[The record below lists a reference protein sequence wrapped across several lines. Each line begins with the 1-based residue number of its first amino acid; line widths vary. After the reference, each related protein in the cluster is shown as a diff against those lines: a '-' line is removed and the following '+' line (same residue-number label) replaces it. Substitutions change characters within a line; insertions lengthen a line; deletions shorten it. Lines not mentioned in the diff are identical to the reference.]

1 MSSEAAVGGSFRGKT
16 HVLPVRIYFEDTDF
30 SGVVYHANYLRYLER
45 GRSDCLR
52 LMGVHHRDLWER
64 EEPLAFT
71 IQRMEIDFRIPA
83 VIDDVLEVHTRYAHL
98 SGARLNAEQSI
109 WRGQDEIVRARVFAG
124 CINHQGRARRI
135 PADVRAILERFM
147 AAG

>member
-1 MSSEAAVGGSFRGKT
+1 MSSEAAAGGSFRGHT

-52 LMGVHHRDLWER
+52 LMGIHHRDLWER
-64 EEPLAFT
+64 EEPVAFT

-109 WRGQDEIVRARVFAG
+109 WRGQDEIVRAHVFAG

-135 PADVRAILERFM
+135 PQDVRAILERFM
-147 AAG
+147 SSG

>member
-1 MSSEAAVGGSFRGKT
+1 MSADSPIGGIFRGRT

-52 LMGVHHRDLWER
+52 LMGIHHRDLWER

-71 IQRMEIDFRIPA
+71 IQRMEIDFRMPA
-83 VIDDVLEVHTRYAHL
+83 LIDDVLEVHTRYAHL

-109 WRGQDEIVRARVFAG
+109 WRGGDEIIRAQVYAG
-124 CINHQGRARRI
+124 CINHQGRARRL
-135 PADVRAILERFM
+135 PPDVRAILERFM
-147 AAG
+147 AD